1 MLPCVSPSV
10 DRERFEVG
18 FDSLIFFCF
27 LAAFLSFSMQLAIQ
41 VKTMDMSMPSSYDA
55 IAGTKSTGASLLK
68 EIERT
73 GTMPTIKV
81 QREGEGPSL
90 VSTVLPSMN
99 KSTKKA
105 PKAAKVQVE
114 KEDKKFEKIDIVDMD
129 MPSYSA
135 PAKVKSA
142 FSL

>member
-1 MLPCVSPSV
+1 M
-10 DRERFEVG
+10 G
-18 FDSLIFFCF
+18 FDSLILFVF
-27 LAAFLSFSMQLAIQ
+27 LAAFLSSSMQLSIE

-55 IAGTKSTGASLLK
+55 IAGAKSTGESLSK

-73 GTMPTIKV
+73 GAMPTNKV

-90 VSTVLPSMN
+90 VSNVLPSMN
-99 KSTKKA
+99 KSKKKA
-105 PKAAKVQVE
+105 PKEKTAKMQVE
-114 KEDKKFEKIDIVDMD
+114 KEDKKFEKITIVDMD

-135 PAKVKSA
+135 PAKEKSA